1 MKNISCFLLLNQK
14 YFLLYITESSENKKY
29 IFFLLLNEV
38 RIKLATSELP
48 ACIVLHSV
56 LLSKLASSS
65 SLPSSLV
72 HNKKPTAAIHAS

>member
-1 MKNISCFLLLNQK
+1 MHGAIYLVL
-14 YFLLYITESSENKKY
+14 
-29 IFFLLLNEV
+29 LLLNEV

-48 ACIVLHSV
+48 ACIVFHSI

-72 HNKKPTAAIHAS
+72 HNKKPQLIYTLHSTFVGSFA